1 MTPKQILDVLALKPK
16 LEGYRATK
24 SLRLTPAEVNTLQ
37 AAAISLGIPRTD
49 WWCATCAVGRLS
61 ELVAHAEH
69 CVKEREVVF
78 NVNGSNATTEAN

>member
-1 MTPKQILDVLALKPK
+1 MNATLIYEVLAIKPK
-16 LEGYRATK
+16 LELYHSTK

-69 CVKEREVVF
+69 CVKERNVVF

>member
-1 MTPKQILDVLALKPK
+1 MNATPISEVLAIKPK
-16 LEGYRATK
+16 LELYHSTK

-69 CVKEREVVF
+69 CVNEGQVVF
-78 NVNGSNATTEAN
+78 NVNGDATTEA

>member
-1 MTPKQILDVLALKPK
+1 MNATLISEVLAIKPK
-16 LEGYRATK
+16 LELYHSTK

-69 CVKEREVVF
+69 CVNEGQVVF
-78 NVNGSNATTEAN
+78 NVNGDATTEAN

>member
-1 MTPKQILDVLALKPK
+1 MNATLISEVLAIKPK
-16 LEGYRATK
+16 LELYHSTK

-69 CVKEREVVF
+69 CVKEGQVVF
-78 NVNGSNATTEAN
+78 NVNGDGNSKE

>member
-1 MTPKQILDVLALKPK
+1 MNATLISEVLAIKPK
-16 LEGYRATK
+16 LDLYHSTK

-69 CVKEREVVF
+69 GVKEGQVVF
-78 NVNGSNATTEAN
+78 NVNGDATTEA

>member
-1 MTPKQILDVLALKPK
+1 MNATLIYDVLAIKPK
-16 LEGYRATK
+16 LELYHATK

-37 AAAISLGIPRTD
+37 AAAVSLGIPRTD

-61 ELVAHAEH
+61 ELIAHAEH

-78 NVNGSNATTEAN
+78 NVNDNATTKAKR